1 MSAKHASAALVASLV
16 VVLAA
21 GAAFA
26 DTDGDVRG
34 GVYADQNRVAVGGGL
49 LTNMD
54 HVSRWYF
61 NPNVEV
67 TLADQDNDV
76 SLNGDFHYDFRTDSS
91 VSPYLGAGP
100 AVVINDNNS
109 DFAANLLAGLADK
122 RGEVRPFGQL
132 KGVLSG
138 NNEVAIM
145 AGVRF

>member
-16 VVLAA
+16 VLLA
-21 GAAFA
+21 GTAFA

-34 GVYADQNRVAVGGGL
+34 GVYTDQDRVAVGGGL

-54 HVSRWYF
+54 HTSRWYF

-67 TLADQDNDV
+67 TLADNDNDV
-76 SLNGDFHYDFRTDSS
+76 SLNGDFHYDFPTDSS

-100 AVVINDNNS
+100 AVVINDSNS
-109 DFAANLLAGLADK
+109 DFAANLLAGVADK

-132 KGVLSG
+132 KGVISG